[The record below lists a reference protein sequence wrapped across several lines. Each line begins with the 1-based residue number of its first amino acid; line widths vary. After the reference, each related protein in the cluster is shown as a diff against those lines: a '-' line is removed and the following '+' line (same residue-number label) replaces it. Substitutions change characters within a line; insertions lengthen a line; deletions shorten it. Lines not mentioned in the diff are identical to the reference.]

1 MSSSLHPAA
10 SHHLPAFIT
19 APGETDVLMVVMA
32 VFLVVA
38 VLAFGSLFLRL
49 HSLPERMAHK
59 SHKIQFE
66 IVAVLCLI
74 ALFTHI
80 HLFWVA
86 ALLLAMIDLPDFG
99 GSLGRI
105 AGSVEKMAG
114 VEPGEGA
121 ATVPDD
127 TLVKRNESAAQP
139 PHDKM
144 ASNKPSERTDEVP
157 RENDPVIRRSEGAA
171 AVPPRPALAP
181 ASTRS

>member
-1 MSSSLHPAA
+1 MATTETALNPAA

-19 APGETDVLMVVMA
+19 APGETDVLMVIMA
-32 VFLVVA
+32 VFLIVA
-38 VLAFGSLFLRL
+38 VLLFGIFFFRL
-49 HSLPERMAHK
+49 HSLPERMAHR

-86 ALLLAMIDLPDFG
+86 ALLLAMIDIPDFG
-99 GSLGRI
+99 NALGRI

-121 ATVPDD
+121 ANVPEDP
-127 TLVKRNESAAQP
+127 LFKNEGAAEP
-139 PHDKM
+139 
-144 ASNKPSERTDEVP
+144 P
-157 RENDPVIRRSEGAA
+157 RENDPVIRRSEGPA
-171 AVPPRPALAP
+171 AVPARPVLAP
-181 ASTRS
+181 ASTRN